1 MKEPLLLIG
10 GGGHCKSC
18 IDVIEQENRFQ
29 IAGIIDLPE
38 KIHQTVLGYPI
49 IGSDGNLSELLPS
62 YPNILITIGQ
72 IKSASQREQVFNTA
86 KRLGAKFPVIISPLA
101 YVSAHARIDEGTII
115 MHHALINA
123 GAKVGKNCIVN
134 TKALVEHDATIGD
147 HCHIATGAL
156 VNGGVIV
163 GKGSFWGSGAV
174 SKEYTSIPPYSFLK
188 ANRLIKDIP

>member
-29 IAGIIDLPE
+29 IAGIIDLPD
-38 KIHQTVLGYPI
+38 KIHQNVLGYPI
-49 IGSDGNLSELLPS
+49 IGNDGNLPELIPT

-72 IKSASQREQVFNTA
+72 IKSARQREQLFNTA
-86 KRLGAKFPVIISPLA
+86 KRLGAVFPVIKSPLA
-101 YVSAHARIDEGTII
+101 YVSTHAEINEGTII

-123 GAKVGKNCIVN
+123 GARVGRNCIIN

-156 VNGGVIV
+156 VNGGVVV
-163 GKGSFWGSGAV
+163 GSGSFWGSGAV
-174 SKEYTSIPPYSFLK
+174 SKEYTSIPRNSFLK
-188 ANRLIKDIP
+188 ANSVIREAP